1 MWVVLVFSAGSVPFS
16 VWSIRA
22 LVARNLPRLAGFSV
36 PMARFRMSR
45 WPRRERLESVFS
57 GRVSPEKRRRRGRRL
72 EFSAVSV
79 AIPDG
84 TLLCW
89 ARGSVATPQTSV
101 AKRGRLS
108 RNAPRAGR
116 GGPAKAIY
124 LWSRAGACPAAE
136 KGAGGD

>member
-1 MWVVLVFSAGSVPFS
+1 MWLVLVFRRVQCLSLNAPFAPS
-16 VWSIRA
+16 WRVTFPVWRGKVFQWRVLRI
-22 LVARNLPRLAGFSV
+22 
-36 PMARFRMSR
+36 SR
-45 WPRRERLESVFS
+45 WPRRKRFESVFS
-57 GRVSPEKRRRRGRRL
+57 GRVSPEKRRRRGQRL

-79 AIPDG
+79 AIPEG

-116 GGPAKAIY
+116 GGPAKAIF